1 MSKND
6 FMSMKEFLSKHNAN
20 TLYGIRVLDYKT
32 GEDASKIISEF
43 EERIAKYVS
52 AYRDFVLM
60 SLYQYAEIKRVR
72 VKENDGYIR
81 TDYEVTMNKY
91 TSTFTR
97 DDFLYKEVRY
107 IYHVRLWEKNNEC
120 EDKNEDE

>member
-6 FMSMKEFLSKHNAN
+6 FMSMKEFITKQNAN
-20 TLYGIRVLDYKT
+20 TLYGISVLNYKT

-60 SLYQYAEIKRVR
+60 ALYQYAEIKRVR

-81 TDYEVTMNKY
+81 TDYVVTMNKY

-97 DDFLYKEVRY
+97 DDFLYNEVRY
-107 IYHVRLWEKNNEC
+107 IYHVKLMEIEWEK
-120 EDKNEDE
+120 KQ